1 MQIVMC
7 VITRWRISS
16 VRNSVLRL
24 ARYRITS
31 RYMSQPWRE
40 FVVSVLLLLLLLLLL
55 VVVVVHALVVV
66 SCIRRGFKFVY
77 LLTYYYYYHYAT

>member
-40 FVVSVLLLLLLLLLL
+40 FVVSVLLLLLLLLL